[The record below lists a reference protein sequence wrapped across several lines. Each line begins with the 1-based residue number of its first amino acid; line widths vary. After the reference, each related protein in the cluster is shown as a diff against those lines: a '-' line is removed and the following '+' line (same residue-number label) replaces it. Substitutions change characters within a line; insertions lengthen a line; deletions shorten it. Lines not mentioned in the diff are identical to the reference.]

1 MAKFDK
7 RAHEILTFKGK
18 RLQKLE
24 MPSQK
29 TFLALTWNFEK
40 RFLLLMSALRK
51 KWDLSSDLLRYGGH
65 ITVYC
70 VQEPGNPGE
79 FFFKRVTRRGAQEV
93 ARKEE
98 EEWGYHE
105 CQSKWRFLGKK
116 SESFLRQFAQKQ
128 DFGRKQNDLFIS
140 LPHRKFWETKIQHS
154 WAKNSSCSIME
165 LRHLGTNPF
174 WLGVEPKNLA
184 WAFFSLCYSVHCSR
198 TPSLQG
204 LFLVVDIMLLNCSP
218 IHVLQKFNKI

>member
-128 DFGRKQNDLFIS
+128 DFGENKTTS
-140 LPHRKFWETKIQHS
+140 
-154 WAKNSSCSIME
+154 
-165 LRHLGTNPF
+165 
-174 WLGVEPKNLA
+174 
-184 WAFFSLCYSVHCSR
+184 
-198 TPSLQG
+198 
-204 LFLVVDIMLLNCSP
+204 LFLFPTENFGK
-218 IHVLQKFNKI
+218 QKFNTREQKIHHALSWSWDI